1 VSPLSYTYWSTT
13 KSADSQPSTSDV
25 PRVRDSMIHWWQLS
39 PNCFSNLAYSRQD
52 MPCNVLKWSDETSR
66 SDMLIVSQ
74 AMYSRKTSL
83 TTSEAQGICRVLTG
97 RPLLVAMWM
106 YWTRARV
113 SAKLYLRSSVDYGW
127 EAGTDAIIPVAH

>member
-1 VSPLSYTYWSTT
+1 M
-13 KSADSQPSTSDV
+13 
-25 PRVRDSMIHWWQLS
+25 PR
-39 PNCFSNLAYSRQD
+39 NF
-52 MPCNVLKWSDETSR
+52 LKCSDETSR

-74 AMYSRKTSL
+74 AVYIRKTSL

-97 RPLLVAMWM
+97 RPLLVAMCM

-113 SAKLYLRSSVDYGW
+113 SAKLYLRSSAGHGW